1 MTQPNIEDYFGSM
14 DNLDITLSSHSIQP
28 SSPSDETSLPIRY
41 DQNTSEC
48 YYELDLADV
57 NMTFYSEQDF
67 RNVIGDFGLEQFAAP
82 SPIID
87 DISELLNEGTE
98 ELHSTESN
106 DMAGCKLSVY

>member
-1 MTQPNIEDYFGSM
+1 
-14 DNLDITLSSHSIQP
+14 
-28 SSPSDETSLPIRY
+28 
-41 DQNTSEC
+41 
-48 YYELDLADV
+48 
-57 NMTFYSEQDF
+57 MTFYSEQDF
-67 RNVIGDFGLEQFAAP
+67 RNVIGDFGLEQFAGLFETFYYWHFFLFIQIAP